1 MRKLIL
7 ILLSLSFSLVMYSQ
21 TTADAV
27 KRMNNGQY
35 DVAKTYWEALN
46 DNYNSYG
53 AKISLCNACIVL
65 QKEAK
70 SLVSK
75 QYYTKAIAVYQQI
88 LAKNPTDQNAKSQI
102 VICQRLRDE
111 YNQANRLN
119 TYTNETYGY
128 SIKLPEYMREGSYN
142 TPEKVSYYSSD
153 MKISVVVSTTID
165 VSNLS
170 DSQILKNVKNKYRDA
185 TITYTSYKDH
195 WLVLSGYL
203 KNGNAFYD
211 KTIISTRQ
219 SQYNETVKIL
229 VSAVAT
235 NSKEETRGSDLAKI
249 IHAHLKVNSSG
260 KSVKTSETDNDRWRK
275 ARNQNTQ
282 AAYDSYIRHAPY
294 GSSHIAEATARK
306 SILLATNDYT
316 SGRYHLAK
324 RGFETGEKYLTES
337 EKTL

>member
-128 SIKLPEYMREGSYN
+128 SSLLRRN
-142 TPEKVSYYSSD
+142 
-153 MKISVVVSTTID
+153 
-165 VSNLS
+165 
-170 DSQILKNVKNKYRDA
+170 
-185 TITYTSYKDH
+185 YT
-195 WLVLSGYL
+195 
-203 KNGNAFYD
+203 N
-211 KTIISTRQ
+211 I
-219 SQYNETVKIL
+219 EC
-229 VSAVAT
+229 
-235 NSKEETRGSDLAKI
+235 
-249 IHAHLKVNSSG
+249 
-260 KSVKTSETDNDRWRK
+260 
-275 ARNQNTQ
+275 
-282 AAYDSYIRHAPY
+282 
-294 GSSHIAEATARK
+294 
-306 SILLATNDYT
+306 LLANKKRVNTELCINDIAPT
-316 SGRYHLAK
+316 SKSDKLWFRKKLQQKFPNKCKY
-324 RGFETGEKYLTES
+324 EK
-337 EKTL
+337 